1 GKSVLL
7 KHLIGLLKPTS
18 GQVRIDG
25 QPLTGLTERQLLAI
39 RKNVGMMFQSG
50 ALFDSMTVEENV
62 AFPLKEAGE
71 RDGKKI
77 RARVQEALSVVN
89 LAGHEE
95 KMPVNLSGGMK
106 KRVALARVIINHPS
120 CILYDEPTAGLD

>member
-1 GKSVLL
+1 MKPAAPSTIPTTASVQESTAMISVSGLTKEFNGQRVLKGIDLEVAAGETLVIIGRSGGGKSVLL

-71 RDGKKI
+71 
-77 RARVQEALSVVN
+77 
-89 LAGHEE
+89 
-95 KMPVNLSGGMK
+95 
-106 KRVALARVIINHPS
+106 
-120 CILYDEPTAGLD
+120 